1 VQYCCVCNIER
12 FQVRAPSAIKNHIFA
27 AIVANV
33 KLELMR
39 SAALISNW
47 YEIRKNLFID
57 VIRSFI
63 LSEATDAV

>member
-1 VQYCCVCNIER
+1 VRYRHVCNIER
-12 FQVRAPSAIKNHIFA
+12 FFVLTPSAIKNHIFA

-39 SAALISNW
+39 NATLISNW

-57 VIRSFI
+57 VIRSFME
-63 LSEATDAV
+63 SEATEVI